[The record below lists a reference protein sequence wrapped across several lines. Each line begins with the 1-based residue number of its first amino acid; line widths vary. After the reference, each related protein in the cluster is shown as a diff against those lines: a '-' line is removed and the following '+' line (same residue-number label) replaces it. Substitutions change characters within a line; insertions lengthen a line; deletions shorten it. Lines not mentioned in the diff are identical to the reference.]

1 MKWWFFLMLKVIMVK
16 GKRLNKFGDLEVQ
29 KKNVAS
35 LEHTI
40 RKQNV
45 TSSELTLGEQ
55 NVAPLESTP
64 KEQNVVPSKLRINE
78 SNNLCVLELIM
89 VIICNSNDEI
99 SRNIDWKF

>member
-1 MKWWFFLMLKVIMVK
+1 MLKVIMVK
-16 GKRLNKFGDLEVQ
+16 GKRLKKVGDLEAQ
-29 KKNVAS
+29 KKNVTS

-45 TSSELTLGEQ
+45 TSSEFTPGEQ
-55 NVAPLESTP
+55 NVAP
-64 KEQNVVPSKLRINE
+64 SKLRIDE

-89 VIICNSNDEI
+89 VTICNSNDEI